1 MKLLRPA
8 ALPAVLLLLLLGLP
22 SAQPWGRGRRKGA
35 CPRAQGARGRR
46 GGGSLRS
53 GPGDLL
59 APVPGHDAP
68 APPTHPVASS
78 SAVQKPGYCPEF
90 LHECPFVLLPLCYR
104 DRGCKADR
112 KCCFYNCRRQC
123 LEPWLSLD

>member
-22 SAQPWGRGRRKGA
+22 SAQPWGRGRRK
-35 CPRAQGARGRR
+35 
-46 GGGSLRS
+46 
-53 GPGDLL
+53 
-59 APVPGHDAP
+59 
-68 APPTHPVASS
+68 
-78 SAVQKPGYCPEF
+78 AVQKPGYCPEF

-104 DRGCKADR
+104 DGGCKAER

-123 LEPWLSLD
+123 MEPWLSLD